1 MSTTAITVLGLAE
14 GVCKATASLIDVF
27 NSGRQ
32 LRRREMNELK
42 IRIDYFLRSEYA
54 RQSGELVRVHIEE
67 IAKTQRYI
75 DEQNL
80 TGTALNLAMSQLE
93 ALNSKLSNSL
103 HNFSCH

>member
-32 LRRREMNELK
+32 LRRREMNEHK

-67 IAKTQRYI
+67 IAKSNSCFYITMIKVYFFDTKGTMSFKFNEIKNNYI
-75 DEQNL
+75 DN
-80 TGTALNLAMSQLE
+80 
-93 ALNSKLSNSL
+93 
-103 HNFSCH
+103 